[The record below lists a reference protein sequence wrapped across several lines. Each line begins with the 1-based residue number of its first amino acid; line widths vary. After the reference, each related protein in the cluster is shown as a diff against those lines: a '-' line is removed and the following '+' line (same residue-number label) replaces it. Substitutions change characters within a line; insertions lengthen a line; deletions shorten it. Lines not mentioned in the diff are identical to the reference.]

1 MPIKISFTKKN
12 DTDYIIPPEKR
23 DEYMRAREAA
33 DSNQKE
39 GKTYNNAFLL
49 AKGTNV
55 SGDLA
60 NGINVAI
67 AKVSGVKTY

>member
-12 DTDYIIPPEKR
+12 DTDYVIPSDKR
-23 DEYMRAREAA
+23 DEYIKAREAA
-33 DSNQKE
+33 ESNKKE
-39 GKTYNNAFLL
+39 DKSYNDAFLL

-67 AKVSGVKTY
+67 AKASGLGK